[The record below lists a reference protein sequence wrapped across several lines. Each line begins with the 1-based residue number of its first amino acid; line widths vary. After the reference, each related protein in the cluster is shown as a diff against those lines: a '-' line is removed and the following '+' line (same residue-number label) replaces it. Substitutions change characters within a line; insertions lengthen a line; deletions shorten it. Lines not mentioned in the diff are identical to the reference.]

1 MVEMGPRA
9 LFPQGLPS
17 SLPSAL
23 LPRPPQKVLDA
34 VCGGTAV
41 SGRGNTHMTQSWPIR
56 ASHFP
61 GHRGWFRD
69 GRVTQVRPI
78 RILPG
83 FCQISWERWSD
94 QGGVISSGRDRP
106 APGWAA
112 GQQRRDQGRETEMER
127 RGETEMDWARKAET
141 ERGRRCRCSAVPS
154 ASSHA
159 SGDPPPNRPATC
171 TLDASQASAIQVGHT
186 NCRFLFFDLKTDSFD
201 RGEGACVIGS

>member
-1 MVEMGPRA
+1 MRPQEERLQVVEMGPQA

-106 APGWAA
+106 AS
-112 GQQRRDQGRETEMER
+112 QRDPRLCISNPWHLGVSVSQINKCLHQRVP
-127 RGETEMDWARKAET
+127 AEPLQ
-141 ERGRRCRCSAVPS
+141 RMVLS
-154 ASSHA
+154 
-159 SGDPPPNRPATC
+159 
-171 TLDASQASAIQVGHT
+171 
-186 NCRFLFFDLKTDSFD
+186 
-201 RGEGACVIGS
+201 